1 MCVANVYSVLSGLVN
16 AENKHA
22 ILYLLDLLQNNPD
35 FCAEE

>member
-1 MCVANVYSVLSGLVN
+1 MCTANVYSVLSGSVN

-22 ILYLLDLLQNNPD
+22 IFHLFDLLQNNPD